1 MTSLPLFLGAQIDAT
16 YSLAGGQTLSPFARL
31 SWVHEFKPERRIQAS
46 FVSIPGGAFTV
57 NGARATADAL
67 RTETGGTLSFN
78 NRAALFLNVT
88 SEFSSR
94 SHSIAALGGA
104 KIGW

>member
-1 MTSLPLFLGAQIDAT
+1 M
-16 YSLAGGQTLSPFARL
+16 
-31 SWVHEFKPERRIQAS
+31 
-46 FVSIPGGAFTV
+46 
-57 NGARATADAL
+57 ARATADAL